1 MDMQDRYVSA
11 PRILG
16 YLNTDNFSITIN
28 TILMVTK
35 HYIFVTSL
43 NVTAR
48 PNIHDLLK
56 LIKKTYN
63 EQSLV
68 AKINNK
74 FEFFCKTWSKLSTI
88 LENL

>member
-1 MDMQDRYVSA
+1 MI
-11 PRILG
+11 ILG
-16 YLNTDNFSITIN
+16 YLNADNFSIPIN

-43 NVTAR
+43 SVTAR

-68 AKINNK
+68 AKINDK
-74 FEFFCKTWSKLSTI
+74 FDLFYKTWSKLSTI

>member
-1 MDMQDRYVSA
+1 
-11 PRILG
+11 
-16 YLNTDNFSITIN
+16 
-28 TILMVTK
+28 MVTK

-63 EQSLV
+63 EHFFVKPGQNYQLFW
-68 AKINNK
+68 KI
-74 FEFFCKTWSKLSTI
+74 F
-88 LENL
+88 NL

>member
-1 MDMQDRYVSA
+1 
-11 PRILG
+11 
-16 YLNTDNFSITIN
+16 
-28 TILMVTK
+28 MVTK

-48 PNIHDLLK
+48 PNIHDFLK

-68 AKINNK
+68 AKINDK
-74 FEFFCKTWSKLSTI
+74 FDKFYKTWSKLSTI
-88 LENL
+88 LENLLL